1 MFILIYATL
10 FIEETFYPNKRMQIL
25 ETYATL
31 TRYTKIR
38 ARLVRA
44 SLRRNFRMRLQPRHG
59 RGMPQPRHGP
69 LVYFRHHTLP
79 KARRAKRPPQ
89 LWRRLCRGSACL
101 GAGQTRPYIT
111 KYKNLQCILWCKL
124 SDGNI

>member
-31 TRYTKIR
+31 TRYTKIT
-38 ARLVRA
+38 AHLVRA
-44 SLRRNFRMRLQPRHG
+44 SLRCNFSMCLLRC
-59 RGMPQPRHGP
+59 RGCGIPQPRHGP

-79 KARRAKRPPQ
+79 KAQQAKRPPQ
-89 LWRRLCRGSACL
+89 LWRRLYRGSARL

-111 KYKNLQCILWCKL
+111 KYKNL
-124 SDGNI
+124 

>member
-44 SLRRNFRMRLQPRHG
+44 SLRRNFRMRLLRCRG
-59 RGMPQPRHGP
+59 CGMPQPRHGP

-79 KARRAKRPPQ
+79 KARRAKQPPQ
-89 LWRRLCRGSACL
+89 L
-101 GAGQTRPYIT
+101 
-111 KYKNLQCILWCKL
+111 
-124 SDGNI
+124 

>member
-1 MFILIYATL
+1 
-10 FIEETFYPNKRMQIL
+10 MQIL

-44 SLRRNFRMRLQPRHG
+44 SLRRNFRMRLIRCRG
-59 RGMPQPRHGP
+59 CGMPQPRHGP

-79 KARRAKRPPQ
+79 KARRAKWPLQ
-89 LWRRLCRGSACL
+89 LWRRLYRGSARL

-111 KYKNLQCILWCKL
+111 KYKNLQCILRCKL